1 MEEQRRVAVVMH
13 PTRPEAV
20 DSAVEFIE
28 GMWRHGIDCLL
39 EPTRLDDVRRRL
51 PQAGIDVLDDS
62 SQVELMVVF
71 GGDGTILW
79 GAEWA
84 LPHGVPLLGVNL
96 GHVGFLAEL
105 EAYEVGELIDKVAHK
120 DYAIERRLTLSV
132 EVRDATEKLVW
143 TSFAV
148 NEVSTEKASRQ
159 KMVDLLVSIDR
170 RPLSRWA
177 CDGVLVASA
186 SGSTAYAFS
195 SGGPVIWPDTQ
206 AFEVVPIAA
215 HALFSQACV
224 VAPSSQVELRM
235 VGDMSLSAVVWCDG
249 RRNAYVGAGYQVSVR
264 RYPADL
270 QIARLSEQPFATRLV
285 KKFGLDIQGWRAPT
299 RRAPRDEHPC

>member
-1 MEEQRRVAVVMH
+1 MEDVRRVAVVMH

-20 DSAVEFIE
+20 DRAVEFIE
-28 GMWRHGIDCLL
+28 GMWRHAIDCLV

-51 PQAGIDVLDDS
+51 PDAVIDTLDDTS
-62 SQVELMVVF
+62 EVELMVVF

-84 LPHGVPLLGVNL
+84 LPRSVPLLGVNL

-105 EAYEVGELIDKVAHK
+105 EAFEVGDLIDKVARK
-120 DYAIERRLTLSV
+120 DYTIERRLTLAV
-132 EVRDATEKLVW
+132 EVRDATEHLVW

-224 VAPSSQVELRM
+224 VAPSSHVELRM

-285 KKFGLDIQGWRAPT
+285 KKFGLDIQGWRAPI
-299 RRAPRDEHPC
+299 RRVRDEGSC

>member
-1 MEEQRRVAVVMH
+1 MH
-13 PTRPEAV
+13 PTRREAV
-20 DSAVEFIE
+20 DRAAEFIE
-28 GMWRHGIDCLL
+28 GMWRHGINCLV
-39 EPTRLDDVRRRL
+39 EPTRVTDVQRRL
-51 PQAGIDVLDDS
+51 PNGVVDVFDEDS
-62 SQVELMVVF
+62 EVELMVVF

-79 GAEWA
+79 SAEWA

-105 EAYEVGELIDKVAHK
+105 EASEVEELIDKVARR
-120 DYAIERRLTLSV
+120 DYQIERRLTLAV
-132 EVRDATEKLVW
+132 EVRDAVDNVVW
-143 TSFAV
+143 TSFAI

-159 KMVDLLVSIDR
+159 KMADLLVSIDG

-215 HALFSQACV
+215 HALFHQACV
-224 VAPSSQVELRM
+224 VAPSSKVDLRM

-285 KKFGLDIQGWRAPT
+285 KKFGLNIQGWRNPQLHT
-299 RRAPRDEHPC
+299 RGE